1 MSGRFNP
8 FQSKQQE
15 VVRPHRAAN
24 ENKARKLLAKFQRKR
39 PCVWVE
45 VPNLEDPAAVAKIEG
60 LDGAMSV
67 VLFLNTGSSTPVPDP
82 LPPVLD
88 ALVTR
93 LWKNFNKLYFVLLGD
108 SEPAG
113 STPNEPE

>member
-15 VVRPHRAAN
+15 VLRMHLVPD
-24 ENKARKLLAKFQRKR
+24 EGKARKLLAKFQRKR
-39 PCVWVE
+39 SCVWVQIRRPGDE
-45 VPNLEDPAAVAKIEG
+45 AAVRQLEA
-60 LDGAMSV
+60 LDGTTSV
-67 VLFLNTGSSTPVPDP
+67 VLFCADMSVTDALEP

-93 LWKNFNKLYFVLLGD
+93 LWKNFNKLYLIRLGESG
-108 SEPAG
+108 SEG
-113 STPNEPE
+113 CSTDDRD